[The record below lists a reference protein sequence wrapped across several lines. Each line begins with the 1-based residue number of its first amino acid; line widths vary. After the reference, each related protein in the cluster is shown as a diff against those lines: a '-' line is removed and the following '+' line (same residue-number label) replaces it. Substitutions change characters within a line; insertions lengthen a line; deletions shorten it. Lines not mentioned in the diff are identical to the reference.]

1 MTTPHRTP
9 NWLIKVYGSEHG
21 IPHYH
26 LHSPDGRAV
35 IAIGDGAVLAGSMSK
50 RTLTEARARAWA
62 DKHIADLLA
71 EWRKLNPTL

>member
-21 IPHYH
+21 IPHYR
-26 LHSPDGRAV
+26 LHSPDERAV
-35 IAIGDGAVLAGSMSK
+35 VAIEDGAVLAGSVPA
-50 RTLTEARARAWA
+50 RTLTEARAWA
-62 DKHIADLLA
+62 ADHTGDLLA